1 MKQSRNTHWK
11 KPLPCSSINLRAFSK
26 KEGVPSASSKASK
39 IGLPTTKDFTGC
51 LLLTRTE
58 IQKINHPNETPKQT
72 DQFGKPQMINIK

>member
-39 IGLPTTKDFTGC
+39 IGLP
-51 LLLTRTE
+51 RTE
-58 IQKINHPNETPKQT
+58 DFAGNLSFT
-72 DQFGKPQMINIK
+72 IKEILEKF